1 MIYFIFSFIL
11 SVFFQAM
18 CKPVYN
24 ILGLMGIDT
33 SKLEA
38 LGNAGSFATGVHP
51 DIKKVRAEVYACVLK
66 V

>member
-1 MIYFIFSFIL
+1 
-11 SVFFQAM
+11 M